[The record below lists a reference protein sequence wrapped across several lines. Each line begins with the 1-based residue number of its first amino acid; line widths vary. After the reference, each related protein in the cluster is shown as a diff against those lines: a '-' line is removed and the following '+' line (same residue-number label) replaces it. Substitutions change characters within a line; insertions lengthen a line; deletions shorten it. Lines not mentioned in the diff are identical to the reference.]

1 MRELSLAVVGVAHDN
16 KKGPPRQFEIAM
28 CKPGEPVKLVH
39 EPRNPAD
46 PNAVAVF
53 SARDI
58 QIGYLR
64 AERAPMI
71 GAAMRR
77 GIVTAIFQQPEAW
90 GATIRANL
98 DGNEPTL
105 PSVRAKGEGAPSLG
119 RHEEQDWWP
128 DEEWP
133 DD

>member
-1 MRELSLAVVGVAHDN
+1 MSLAVVGIAHDN

-28 CKPGEPVKLVH
+28 CTPGEPVKLVH

-98 DGNEPTL
+98 EGDEPTL
-105 PSVRAKGEGAPSLG
+105 PAIAEKAASPSHSRGGED
-119 RHEEQDWWP
+119 QDWWP
-128 DEEWP
+128 DEIWE
-133 DD
+133 DE

>member
-1 MRELSLAVVGVAHDN
+1 MREMSLAVVGVAHDN

-28 CKPGEPVKLVH
+28 CKPGEPVKLIH
-39 EPRNPAD
+39 EPRNPVD

-58 QIGYLR
+58 QIGYIR

-77 GIVTAIFQQPEAW
+77 GIITAIFQQQESW

-98 DGNEPTL
+98 DGGEPSL
-105 PSVRAKGEGAPSLG
+105 PAPSKKGAGLPLAPG
-119 RHEEQDWWP
+119 GEVQDWWP
-128 DEEWP
+128 DEVW
-133 DD
+133 D

>member
-1 MRELSLAVVGVAHDN
+1 MSLAVVGIGFDN
-16 KKGPPRQFEIAM
+16 KSGPTRQFEISM
-28 CKPGEPVKLVH
+28 CQPGELVKLVP

-46 PNAVAVF
+46 RNAIAVY
-53 SARDI
+53 SVRDI

-77 GIVTAIFQQPEAW
+77 GVVEAIFQQKEEW
-90 GATIRANL
+90 GATIRAHL
-98 DGNEPTL
+98 DGTTPELPT
-105 PSVRAKGEGAPSLG
+105 PSERRAEATVSGLDGEA
-119 RHEEQDWWP
+119 EWFP
-128 DEEWP
+128 DESWP

>member
-1 MRELSLAVVGVAHDN
+1 MSLAVVGVAHDN

-28 CKPGEPVKLVH
+28 CTPGEPVKLVH

-46 PNAVAVF
+46 PNAIAVF
-53 SARDI
+53 SVRDI

-77 GIVTAIFQQPEAW
+77 GVVIAIFQQQEAW

-98 DGNEPTL
+98 DGGEPTL
-105 PSVRAKGEGAPSLG
+105 PRHPKRGEVDESSHG
-119 RHEEQDWWP
+119 RDEQAWWP
-128 DEEWP
+128 DETW